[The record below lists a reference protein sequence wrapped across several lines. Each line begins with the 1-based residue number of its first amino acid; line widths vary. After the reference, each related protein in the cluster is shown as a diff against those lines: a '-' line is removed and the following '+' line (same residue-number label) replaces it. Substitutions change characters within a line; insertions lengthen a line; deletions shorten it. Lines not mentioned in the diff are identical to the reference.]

1 MTVRRT
7 RGWVRGIALSSA
19 VGFACA
25 CVPSVPA
32 AKHAEPKPPRAFA
45 SGVSDKTIGEI
56 PWKEYFRDRTLQ
68 ALIREAL
75 KGNFDIPLALQRVEL
90 ARAYVNAA
98 TGAQYPRIA
107 LGTSGAL
114 RKYGLYTMDGAGNAA
129 TEITP
134 GQIVPTHL
142 PDFYVGL
149 QASWEPDFWGRLQ
162 SGKKAAVARYLAS
175 VEAVQSTVGIVVG
188 EVASAYFELLA
199 ADAQLDVLAESLEQQ
214 RKALEVVNWQKLAG
228 RSTELAVQQF
238 QNELTETEG
247 QHKLQEQ
254 QVRLAEN
261 RLHALLGRYPEN
273 ISRDKAELFPATATP
288 IEVGV
293 PSALLRNRPDLR
305 AAELRLEASKYDVE
319 VARAAFYPSFN
330 IAANVGLQA
339 FNPRYLLDVP
349 ESITYGLS
357 GSLLAPLVNRAAI
370 EADFAGA
377 NALQLQALYE
387 YQKTILMAYFDVAN
401 SLTKGTTS
409 RAVLELKRQQTETSE
424 LAVAASD
431 ALYRAGKASYLE
443 VLLAQQRRLDA
454 QLQLVDAARAVRQA
468 QVGTYLALG
477 GGWR

>member
-1 MTVRRT
+1 M
-7 RGWVRGIALSSA
+7 
-19 VGFACA
+19 
-25 CVPSVPA
+25 
-32 AKHAEPKPPRAFA
+32 
-45 SGVSDKTIGEI
+45 
-56 PWKEYFRDRTLQ
+56 
-68 ALIREAL
+68 
-75 KGNFDIPLALQRVEL
+75 
-90 ARAYVNAA
+90 
-98 TGAQYPRIA
+98 
-107 LGTSGAL
+107 
-114 RKYGLYTMDGAGNAA
+114 
-129 TEITP
+129 
-134 GQIVPTHL
+134 
-142 PDFYVGL
+142 
-149 QASWEPDFWGRLQ
+149 
-162 SGKKAAVARYLAS
+162 
-175 VEAVQSTVGIVVG
+175 
-188 EVASAYFELLA
+188 
-199 ADAQLDVLAESLEQQ
+199 
-214 RKALEVVNWQKLAG
+214 
-228 RSTELAVQQF
+228 
-238 QNELTETEG
+238 
-247 QHKLQEQ
+247 
-254 QVRLAEN
+254 
-261 RLHALLGRYPEN
+261 
-273 ISRDKAELFPATATP
+273 ATP

-377 NALQLQALYE
+377 NALQLEALYE

-409 RAVLELKRQQTETSE
+409 RAVLELKRQQTQTSE

>member
-1 MTVRRT
+1 MIMRRGLNWA
-7 RGWVRGIALSSA
+7 RGVALSSGVA
-19 VGFACA
+19 LACA
-25 CVPSVPA
+25 CVPNVPQP
-32 AKHAEPKPPRAFA
+32 ERPKLPPPRTFA
-45 SGVSDKTIGEI
+45 SGTQAKSVGEI
-56 PWKEYFRDRTLQ
+56 AWKDYFSDPTLQ
-68 ALIREAL
+68 RLIGEAL
-75 KGNFDIPLALQRVEL
+75 KGSFDIPLALQRVEL
-90 ARAYVNAA
+90 ARTYVNAT

-142 PDFYVGL
+142 PDFYLGL
-149 QASWEPDFWGRLQ
+149 QASWEPDFWGKLQ
-162 SGKKAAVARYLAS
+162 SGKQAAVARYLAS
-175 VEAVQSTVGIVVG
+175 VEAVQSTIGILVG

-214 RKALEVVNWQKLAG
+214 RKALEVVHWQKQAG

-238 QNELTETEG
+238 QNQLTET
-247 QHKLQEQ
+247 QSRHAVQAQ
-254 QVRLAEN
+254 QVHLAEN
-261 RLHALLGRYPEN
+261 RLHALLGRYPEDMK
-273 ISRDKAELFPATATP
+273 RDKAGLYPSKVTP

-293 PSALLRNRPDLR
+293 PSSLLRNRPDLR

-319 VARAAFYPSFN
+319 VARAAFYPSLN

-387 YQKTILMAYFDVAN
+387 YQKAIFLAYFDVAN
-401 SLTKGTTS
+401 ALTKGTTS
-409 RAVLELKRQQTETSE
+409 RTVLELKRQQTQTSE

-443 VLLAQQRRLDA
+443 VLVAQQGRLDA
-454 QLQLVDAARAVRQA
+454 QLQLVDAARAVRLA
-468 QVGTYLALG
+468 QVSTYLALG